1 MRLLGASAT
10 GICEAAV
17 FMKAMCNLAMA
28 TKTLIE
34 QDRKAL
40 SLDSEPERPQD
51 ELATFLADISARSS
65 RHLIKELS

>member
-28 TKTLIE
+28 TKTLIAQE
-34 QDRKAL
+34 RKAYN
-40 SLDSEPERPQD
+40 LDSKPEV
-51 ELATFLADISARSS
+51 ADCRFRGSS
-65 RHLIKELS
+65 DA